1 MQLTGQYLPGIS
13 RQAYSDYLQ
22 SQSAI
27 ANFMADPKEVAAF
40 LNRNGLYEDAFIDDY
55 INQLDP
61 SNRLDHLRQGLKE
74 GLAELE
80 RQVQEHLVEQ
90 AMSAAV
96 GPALGAASFVAR
108 KGVAKIAFQ
117 RLRKK
122 SARAAGMRATGR
134 LTGTAGSNAAEEMA
148 RREAAAVAARKLP
161 ALTNE
166 AKGALRASAVNIW
179 QARTG
184 RRAVWDGMDVHHRIP
199 LEWSHLFPNAEPN
212 RVANLI
218 GMKSADHTLVTNAW
232 NAWRQGLNG
241 RVPTQAEVL
250 EQALRVDEQ
259 FGKLMTFLP

>member
-1 MQLTGQYLPGIS
+1 
-13 RQAYSDYLQ
+13 
-22 SQSAI
+22 
-27 ANFMADPKEVAAF
+27 
-40 LNRNGLYEDAFIDDY
+40 
-55 INQLDP
+55 
-61 SNRLDHLRQGLKE
+61 
-74 GLAELE
+74 
-80 RQVQEHLVEQ
+80 
-90 AMSAAV
+90 MSAAV

-199 LEWSHLFPNAEPN
+199 LEWSHLFPNADAN

-218 GMKSADHTLVTNAW
+218 GMKSSDHTLVTNAW

>member
-90 AMSAAV
+90 AMGAAV

-122 SARAAGMRATGR
+122 SARAAGMRVTGR
-134 LTGTAGSNAAEEMA
+134 LAGTAAPVKGLTGIIEKHHQLPREFAA
-148 RREAAAVAARKLP
+148 
-161 ALTNE
+161 
-166 AKGALRASAVNIW
+166 
-179 QARTG
+179 QF
-184 RRAVWDGMDVHHRIP
+184 RRAGIDNLDDYIVELDKALHRINP
-199 LEWSHLFPNAEPN
+199 GGLHTNSGGNWN
-212 RVANLI
+212 RV
-218 GMKSADHTLVTNAW
+218 
-232 NAWRQGLNG
+232 WREFFARNKTPTRQQILDQLAKMRKDFGL
-241 RVPTQAEVL
+241 E
-250 EQALRVDEQ
+250 
-259 FGKLMTFLP
+259 